1 MVAKERYGHAL
12 YEVYRSVATNP
23 KYAKLAEIMGEAQKD
38 LYGLSNKY
46 SKEGNFPTRDIPKG
60 KDGNA
65 NIFDGEYKHA
75 PYAAAIRS
83 HVNKAM
89 PLFEQA
95 KREGVLTDKTI
106 EHFEHLINYIK

>member
-12 YEVYRSVATNP
+12 YEVYRSVDSNP
-23 KYAKLAEIMGEAQKD
+23 KYKQLADIMGEAQKN

-60 KDGNA
+60 KDGNV

-75 PYAAAIRS
+75 PFEQAIKGY
-83 HVNKAM
+83 VNDAM

-95 KREGVLTDKTI
+95 KREGVLTGKTV